1 MDKYSKFNKI
11 CIMKRELTNIYT
23 PKKERGFLG
32 AGHTARPLLM
42 GNFTHTDPFIALM
55 DDDLDKKDNSPAGGP
70 HPHAGFETVSL
81 LIDGE
86 IVEMLES
93 MKKGDFQIMTAGSGI
108 VHTET
113 INEPTKGRLLQLW
126 LDLPKQS
133 RWTTPRLQI
142 LPASHVPV
150 SEKDGIQL
158 RLYSGSLNGL
168 SSPIKNNVPL
178 IVTEVTMGPGLS
190 TTLEIPANFNTFLVV
205 ISGSVAV
212 GEDGKQLTKDDVGW
226 LDYYDVEMQSQL
238 ILKSGTD
245 GIRLVLYAAKPV
257 GEQIVSHGP
266 FIADSEDEIAPLYQ
280 RFRSGKM
287 EHIANAAE
295 SQRITY

>member
-1 MDKYSKFNKI
+1 
-11 CIMKRELTNIYT
+11 MKRELTQTYT
-23 PKKERGFLG
+23 PQKERGFLG

-55 DDDLDKKDNSPAGGP
+55 DDDLDKKDHSPAGGP

-81 LIDGE
+81 LVDGE

-113 INEPTKGRLLQLW
+113 INAPTKGRLFQLW
-126 LDLPKQS
+126 LDLPKER

-142 LPASHVPV
+142 LPSEHVPV
-150 SEKDGIQL
+150 SEENGIQL
-158 RLYSGSLNGL
+158 RLYSGSLAGL
-168 SSPIKNNVPL
+168 SSPIENYVPL
-178 IVTEVTMGPGLS
+178 IVAEITMAPGLT
-190 TTLEIPANFNTFLVV
+190 TTLDIPANFNAFLVAL
-205 ISGSVAV
+205 SGSVAI
-212 GEDGKQLTKDDVGW
+212 GEEGQQLVKDDVGW
-226 LDYYDVEMQSQL
+226 LDYFDVDMQSQL
-238 ILKSGTD
+238 ILKSGTE
-245 GIRLVLYAAKPV
+245 GSRLVLYAAKPV
-257 GEQIVSHGP
+257 REQIVSHGP
-266 FIADSEDEIAPLYQ
+266 FIADTEDEIAPLYQ
-280 RFRSGKM
+280 KYRSGKM